1 MCGDRTVLVVD
12 DDPACRSLHEAW
24 LTDRYEVATAT
35 DGEEALER
43 LEGMDV
49 VLLDREMPGPNGP
62 AVAEEIDERAADPF
76 VVIVSAVEPDF
87 DIVEMPIDE
96 YVTKPVTGEE
106 LRSVVDT
113 MLSRAECQDL
123 LREFYSLASR
133 KATLEV
139 QKNAA
144 ELAESDEYGALTTE
158 LEETRVEV
166 RELLAEMDGE
176 WHRTI
181 HWALDGEVEAVDAGS
196 P

>member
-1 MCGDRTVLVVD
+1 MVD

-87 DIVEMPIDE
+87 EIVEMPIDE